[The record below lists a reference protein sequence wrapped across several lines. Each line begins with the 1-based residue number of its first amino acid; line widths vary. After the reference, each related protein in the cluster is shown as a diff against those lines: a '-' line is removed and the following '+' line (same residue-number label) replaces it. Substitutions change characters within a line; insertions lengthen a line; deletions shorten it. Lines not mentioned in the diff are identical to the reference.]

1 MQRRT
6 AGDPHRSHHAHG
18 ADLQPVRELLLFG
31 HAVVPGDRARFAYHG
46 VRGRNQLSGPFRY
59 NLIFR
64 LAG

>member
-1 MQRRT
+1 MM
-6 AGDPHRSHHAHG
+6 S
-18 ADLQPVRELLLFG
+18 G

-46 VRGRNQLSGPFRY
+46 VRGRNQLSGPLCF